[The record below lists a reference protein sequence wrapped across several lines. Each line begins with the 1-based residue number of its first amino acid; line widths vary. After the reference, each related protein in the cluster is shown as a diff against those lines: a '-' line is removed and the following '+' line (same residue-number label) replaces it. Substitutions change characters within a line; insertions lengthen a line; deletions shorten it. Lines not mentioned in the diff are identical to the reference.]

1 MDRERMTKGRGREGT
16 RFSVLNQGVLSFFFV
31 KLLFHMKDTK
41 GTAPTGSQEAEN
53 KPFEISNLFI
63 DGPPGAS
70 WKIILSARDREQLP
84 EGVVVKKMT
93 LEFWSLNV
101 LLFSTQ
107 QLFWNY
113 SSGRERKWKK
123 NPSTTLWPES
133 LGTLA
138 SKKMFFDLVLYCVS
152 INCRVTQKFVKSCLL
167 ICLFLSE
174 EDYFCGYFP
183 DQSLRPVQATLFS
196 LCDVLTV
203 ELLF

>member
-1 MDRERMTKGRGREGT
+1 MTKGRGREGT

-93 LEFWSLNV
+93 FEFWSLNV

-107 QLFWNY
+107 QLF
-113 SSGRERKWKK
+113 
-123 NPSTTLWPES
+123 
-133 LGTLA
+133 
-138 SKKMFFDLVLYCVS
+138 
-152 INCRVTQKFVKSCLL
+152 
-167 ICLFLSE
+167 
-174 EDYFCGYFP
+174 
-183 DQSLRPVQATLFS
+183 
-196 LCDVLTV
+196 
-203 ELLF
+203 